1 MELGLKEVDFWGK
14 RVWLDGPSSVV
25 VSREIVTLTPTN
37 MQEDL
42 TARIPVNDELANYYF
57 GKPVYRTY
65 IDKFAGHSYLIGVK
79 FDALGYPVSDAITVV
94 YKDTRSGTDKAIDY
108 GSTAGEI
115 ISTAQLVAEGS
126 NPVGWAVFGFYQK
139 EGDSVSFNVGIES
152 SYSSTQEALVN
163 PYVDG
168 KLVGLKPLNVSTSG
182 TSVTL
187 YWLARA
193 GSTGM
198 G

>member
-1 MELGLKEVDFWGK
+1 MWPN
-14 RVWLDGPSSVV
+14 GPSSVMV
-25 VSREIVTLTPTN
+25 PKKTVTLTPTN

-42 TARIPVNDELANYYF
+42 TVTITVNDELANYYF

-94 YKDTRSGTDKAIDY
+94 YKDARSGIDKAIDY

-126 NPVGWAVFGFYQK
+126 NPIGWMMFALTSLPKFGKAASEIQWIFEWGVNGFLQENDNNAVVGG
-139 EGDSVSFNVGIES
+139 
-152 SYSSTQEALVN
+152 
-163 PYVDG
+163 
-168 KLVGLKPLNVSTSG
+168 
-182 TSVTL
+182 
-187 YWLARA
+187 
-193 GSTGM
+193 
-198 G
+198 